1 LPKTITKLPCGC
13 RSIKYPDG
21 TVKLYRAKGCTLP
34 HFVTKIGAIMT
45 VRSEQVSLNFFTEEK
60 KEGEKK

>member
-21 TVKLYRAKGCTLP
+21 TVELYRAKGCTLP
-34 HFVTKIGAIMT
+34 HFVTKIGAIIT
-45 VRSEQVSLNFFTEEK
+45 VRTEQVSLDFF